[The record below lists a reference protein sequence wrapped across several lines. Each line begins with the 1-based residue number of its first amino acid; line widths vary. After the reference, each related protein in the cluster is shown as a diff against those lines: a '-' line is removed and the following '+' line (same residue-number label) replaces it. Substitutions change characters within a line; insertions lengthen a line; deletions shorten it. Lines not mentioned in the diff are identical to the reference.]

1 MNKYENWI
9 LWSINDENMPN
20 ILENILDQA
29 PKRGEQ
35 YEKELQ
41 KVFNTYVEVSVDNE
55 LEQYF
60 EKQNLWDVISSFI
73 SQYQQELANW
83 TPITLVMKSKIKQVE
98 GRTETIW
105 SVQVWNVITWKIWK
119 CFCAHSLEIQ
129 KWKNRVDTYLT
140 ITQDSEKFWN
150 YKILPWQVEYPW
162 EWTMLNTWIVF
173 TKDLTWGEFVKVM
186 DE

>member
-1 MNKYENWI
+1 
-9 LWSINDENMPN
+9 MPN

-73 SQYQQELANW
+73 SQYQQELAN
-83 TPITLVMKSKIKQVE
+83 
-98 GRTETIW
+98 
-105 SVQVWNVITWKIWK
+105 
-119 CFCAHSLEIQ
+119 
-129 KWKNRVDTYLT
+129 
-140 ITQDSEKFWN
+140 
-150 YKILPWQVEYPW
+150 
-162 EWTMLNTWIVF
+162 
-173 TKDLTWGEFVKVM
+173 
-186 DE
+186 